1 MSFKYVDIHVKSL
14 LVKDVNET
22 SITPAL
28 LTVKDSSST
37 LTLTPSS
44 ISCNT
49 PFTLSNATFRAT
61 TGVTVSTSDNST
73 NLATTA
79 FVKAQSY
86 LTTASLA
93 AYVTL
98 SSLSEYA
105 KMSIARTWTAL
116 QTFSSGIATNLLNA
130 TTDTSVMTIGSNLT
144 TGTLTIGTSTSSTT
158 LNGNTTISQF
168 AVPITTNYS
177 YPVSYGKVGFL
188 ISNTSTNVS
197 TIANTPVVVVSVSI
211 PPGVW
216 SITGHARVTA
226 GTNTYSSISVTTG
239 TVLDTTKM
247 YHKQPAGSSYDTNI
261 NITVFVTNETAGNVT
276 WNLVGQCGFNG
287 TFLENSMIAAR
298 IA

>member
-1 MSFKYVDIHVKSL
+1 
-14 LVKDVNET
+14 
-22 SITPAL
+22 
-28 LTVKDSSST
+28 
-37 LTLTPSS
+37 
-44 ISCNT
+44 
-49 PFTLSNATFRAT
+49 
-61 TGVTVSTSDNST
+61 
-73 NLATTA
+73 
-79 FVKAQSY
+79 
-86 LTTASLA
+86 
-93 AYVTL
+93 
-98 SSLSEYA
+98 
-105 KMSIARTWTAL
+105 
-116 QTFSSGIATNLLNA
+116 
-130 TTDTSVMTIGSNLT
+130 MTIGSNLT